1 MILETLAWTTLF
13 YTASFTIPCIIP
25 RLRSHYKPAVFD
37 NHNSVIDDDE
47 QNAID
52 QTIGQLVATGAQM
65 LMVAGAVVDLFT
77 PLPLHSLVIGF
88 YAYDMI
94 HLYMHPYGKALQMY
108 LIHHAVTIAL
118 IGYLYLIETPYT
130 KEIDAYYILLEV
142 SSVPINAVNLIKFF
156 YPLSDSLD
164 TLQLANVV
172 VYGITR
178 VVLYPLNLGWS
189 LYCVLTSDNMW
200 IHVPPFLVLV
210 LLYGV
215 CVQWFL
221 AMGRKLPI
229 CKARVD
235 RRWRTAGYR
244 PEWANGSSADWRD
257 GPLRRLPAYCMRQ
270 LTPP

>member
-25 RLRSHYKPAVFD
+25 RLQALYKPPVFD

-52 QTIGQLVATGAQM
+52 RTIGQLVATGAQI

-77 PLPLHSLVIGF
+77 PLPLHSLPSLVIGF

-94 HLYMHPYGKALQMY
+94 HLYINPYGKALQMY

-118 IGYLYLIETPYT
+118 IGYLYMIETPYT
-130 KEIDAYYILLEV
+130 REMDTYYILLEV
-142 SSVPINAVNLIKFF
+142 SSVSINAVNLIKFF

-164 TLQLANVV
+164 TLRLANVV
-172 VYGITR
+172 VYGVTR

-189 LYCVLTSDNMW
+189 LYCVWTSDNVW

-210 LLYGV
+210 MLYGV

-221 AMGRKLPI
+221 AMVKKYKSKI
-229 CKARVD
+229 
-235 RRWRTAGYR
+235 
-244 PEWANGSSADWRD
+244 AD
-257 GPLRRLPAYCMRQ
+257 
-270 LTPP
+270 

>member
-13 YTASFTIPCIIP
+13 YTVSFTIPCIIP
-25 RLRSHYKPAVFD
+25 RLQAPYKPPVFD
-37 NHNSVIDDDE
+37 NHNISVDDDE

-52 QTIGQLVATGAQM
+52 RTIGQLVAMGAQI
-65 LMVAGAVVDLFT
+65 LMVAGAVADLFT

-94 HLYMHPYGKALQMY
+94 HLYIKPYGKTLQIY

-118 IGYLYLIETPYT
+118 ISYLYLIETPYT
-130 KEIDAYYILLEV
+130 KEMDTYYILLEV
-142 SSVPINAVNLIKFF
+142 SSVSINAVNLIKFF

-164 TLQLANVV
+164 TLSFANVV

-178 VVLYPLNLGWS
+178 VVLYPLNLGWC
-189 LYCVLTSDNMW
+189 LYCVLTSGNIL

-210 LLYGV
+210 MLYGV

-221 AMGRKLPI
+221 AMIK
-229 CKARVD
+229 K
-235 RRWRTAGYR
+235 YR
-244 PEWANGSSADWRD
+244 SKIAD
-257 GPLRRLPAYCMRQ
+257 
-270 LTPP
+270 